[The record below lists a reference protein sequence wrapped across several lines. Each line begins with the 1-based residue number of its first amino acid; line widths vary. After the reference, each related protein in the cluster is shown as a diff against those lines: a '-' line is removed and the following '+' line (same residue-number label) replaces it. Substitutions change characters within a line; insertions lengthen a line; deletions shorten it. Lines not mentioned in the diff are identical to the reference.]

1 MDRAPRGG
9 RGRGRG
15 RGNGGRGFSGRSSC
29 NKSYNSTG
37 NIDVLKFGPFIA
49 NKPPPATYASV
60 HEAIVLHFMKLKQ
73 NDVSTS
79 LEDMEVVT
87 LEKPVRVM
95 SKMINEEDK
104 VIEQEGFDIDYK
116 GDMDEYRSR
125 KRNSEDGM
133 KQAYSIIFTDY
144 CTKVMRGRIE
154 EHPDFAKKIK
164 NDPIELLKTVKHLC
178 MHRDVHSIHK

>member
-9 RGRGRG
+9 HGRGIG
-15 RGNGGRGFSGRSSC
+15 RDNGGRGFSGRSCC
-29 NKSYNSTG
+29 NKSYNATG
-37 NIDVLKFGPFIA
+37 NRDVLKFGPFNA
-49 NKPPPATYASV
+49 NKPPPAMYASV

-79 LEDMEVVT
+79 LENMEEIT

-95 SKMINEEDK
+95 SKMTEEEDK

-125 KRNSEDGM
+125 KRNLEDGM

-144 CTKVMRGRIE
+144 CTKVIKGR
-154 EHPDFAKKIK
+154 
-164 NDPIELLKTVKHLC
+164 
-178 MHRDVHSIHK
+178 